1 MLPFPT
7 DRRPRRLIQL
17 LAGLVAFGSGIS
29 LMVKADLG
37 LSPWMVF
44 HQGVSVRSG
53 LSLGTITVLTGI
65 VVLLLWIPLGERW
78 GVGTVLN
85 VLIIGPVIDVVLAL
99 LPGADGALG
108 WVYMVG
114 GVVVIGFGSG
124 LYIGAALGPGPRDGV
139 MTGMARRGMS
149 IRVARTIIEVTV
161 LAIGWL
167 LGGVAGLGTLVFAVL
182 IGPSVQ
188 FFLPR
193 FDLRPPLVVE
203 VAS

>member
-1 MLPFPT
+1 MLPFPS
-7 DRRPRRLIQL
+7 DRRPRRLVQL
-17 LAGLVAFGSGIS
+17 VLGLFAFGLGIS

-65 VVLLLWIPLGERW
+65 VVLLLWIPLKERW

-85 VLIIGPVIDVVLAL
+85 VLIIGPAIDIGLAL
-99 LPGADGALG
+99 LPDAPGLAG
-108 WVYMVG
+108 WIYMVG
-114 GVVVIGFGSG
+114 GVLIIGLGSG

-139 MTGMARRGMS
+139 MTGLARKGLS
-149 IRVARTIIEVTV
+149 IRVARTIIEVSV
-161 LAIGWL
+161 LGIGWL
-167 LGGVAGLGTLVFAVL
+167 LGGVAGMGTLVFAVL

-193 FDLRPPLVVE
+193 FDLRP
-203 VAS
+203 A